1 VPATVLSERQM
12 TPQLIVVFAAIV
24 VAALI
29 PMLKMILE
37 DKRAD
42 RADRERRGRPPQ
54 ADLESG

>member
-1 VPATVLSERQM
+1 VPATVFSERQM

-42 RADRERRGRPPQ
+42 RADRERKGRPPQ